1 MEGGNGSI
9 LVQSVEC
16 FPAQVAI
23 PQNVLVYEIALAPS
37 VFIVVLVHPTYIK
50 KKKNLR
56 WELLKYVSVKGKGC
70 FNILIFLTSIT

>member
-50 KKKNLR
+50 KKKKTWDENYWNMWVLR
-56 WELLKYVSVKGKGC
+56 AKVV
-70 FNILIFLTSIT
+70 LIF